1 MIKYIEL
8 NQLSSI
14 NMYIWWKLCFFVNH
28 KLNYQFNMNVDQ
40 STRAIPVIC
49 TCKNVIWI
57 FLDPAHEMPTLIFV
71 LYFTMIEVGKMNLFW
86 IGGYIFCK
94 CGVNGHHIKK
104 VYIKKLC
111 SCNQLIVG
119 LMNSVL

>member
-14 NMYIWWKLCFFVNH
+14 NNVYLVKIVFFVNH

-57 FLDPAHEMPTLIFV
+57 FLTQPM
-71 LYFTMIEVGKMNLFW
+71 
-86 IGGYIFCK
+86 K
-94 CGVNGHHIKK
+94 CP
-104 VYIKKLC
+104 L
-111 SCNQLIVG
+111 
-119 LMNSVL
+119 